1 MCISCDLLQGLDLD
15 ALSPQPGAVLNP
27 LHLPVSRPGLALSD
41 WLAPQPGVLAGRLRR
56 CPPAVDNGHRQLPT
70 PPERWAEAAAEDFRH
85 YWLARLEGRVRA
97 DLRYCVTLPSAY
109 TLLCAA
115 GQGEDLQRLALCEQE
130 VAAGVKALLSV
141 LPAEHLALQWD
152 VPAELRVWQTR
163 GRDLNAPRGLP
174 ERLLQSMVT
183 QWAEV
188 PEQAELGLHL
198 CHVAGTGAS
207 GLSIPDIGQ
216 AVRLVGAI
224 IASTERQPQFVHL
237 PVPPERDGTAYFESL
252 LNLALWP
259 SMEVHLGLV
268 HEQDS
273 PEDVATRLSAA
284 REVLPYAAASL
295 ACQTRPATGL
305 RLLGVDHA

>member
-1 MCISCDLLQGLDLD
+1 MVLSAAVAPSLSGGAPVCGAGSRLVDETFGAEHQPYTTERPCLATALRAMERAVWGLAARGAFFPSLLD
-15 ALSPQPGAVLNP
+15 AGLVGGA
-27 LHLPVSRPGLALSD
+27 G
-41 WLAPQPGVLAGRLRR
+41 W
-56 CPPAVDNGHRQLPT
+56 
-70 PPERWAEAAAEDFRH
+70 
-85 YWLARLEGRVRA
+85 A